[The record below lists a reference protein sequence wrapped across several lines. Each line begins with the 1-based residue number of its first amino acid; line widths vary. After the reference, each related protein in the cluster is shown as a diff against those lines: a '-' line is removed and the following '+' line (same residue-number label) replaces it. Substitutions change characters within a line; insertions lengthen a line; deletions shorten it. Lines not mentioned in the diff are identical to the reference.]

1 MKRSLQ
7 NQLKL
12 INPNPNSFSIPMHDE
27 VQFKD
32 IAKFLD
38 AQMQDSIKQKLDEI
52 DEEVE
57 KLGKVCDNLYKKS
70 SEEYK
75 TILNKEREVLDNN
88 VKKYIYNLKDNLVG
102 LKKKI
107 NFDYK
112 GKFLEINEE
121 LKGLSEKIT
130 TGTKQCIKFK
140 NKIDCLNE
148 DCTFLEK
155 QIEDIKDMNI
165 YLKYK
170 LKLFLGEL
178 QEENKSDNNND
189 IKNRNENK
197 LNEEN
202 TKTNL
207 SNKSINIKED
217 KKSENEQKKYIKNN
231 EFDEVEYLN
240 SKLNLE
246 EAQLTNYIQYEKDK
260 NLKLIQ
266 IYKNLYIQNQ
276 NPNFVHLKD
285 LIDEYNTTNKS
296 KSSEANNINESN
308 YNNSNKSIMQSIN
321 SSSLSN
327 SDNLANKKYYT
338 PENPGYGYINRKEN
352 KEIMLN
358 FLESLEA
365 KKLIYKIMYGD

>member
-1 MKRSLQ
+1 MKRNLQ
-7 NQLKL
+7 NQIKL
-12 INPNPNSFSIPMHDE
+12 INPNPNNFSIPMHDE

-57 KLGKVCDNLYKKS
+57 KLGKVCDNLYKRS

-75 TILNKEREVLDNN
+75 NILNKEREELDRN

-112 GKFLEINEE
+112 GKFIEINEE
-121 LKGLSEKIT
+121 LKVLSEKIT
-130 TGTKQCIKFK
+130 TGTKQCIKSK

-178 QEENKSDNNND
+178 QEENKIDNNND
-189 IKNRNENK
+189 TKNKNQNK

-202 TKTNL
+202 TKSNL

-217 KKSENEQKKYIKNN
+217 KNKNTELKPTGKRIDEMTEDEINEILDKYI
-231 EFDEVEYLN
+231 
-240 SKLNLE
+240 
-246 EAQLTNYIQYEKDK
+246 
-260 NLKLIQ
+260 
-266 IYKNLYIQNQ
+266 
-276 NPNFVHLKD
+276 
-285 LIDEYNTTNKS
+285 
-296 KSSEANNINESN
+296 
-308 YNNSNKSIMQSIN
+308 
-321 SSSLSN
+321 
-327 SDNLANKKYYT
+327 
-338 PENPGYGYINRKEN
+338 
-352 KEIMLN
+352 
-358 FLESLEA
+358 
-365 KKLIYKIMYGD
+365 